1 MGCAGT
7 ANKSGWMN
15 NDSSMEFYMKHF
27 VQFVRPCKERPVI
40 LLLGNH
46 SSPISINALNIAKEN
61 YVNLLSFP
69 AHCSHRLQPLDVSVY
84 SPMKKFNS
92 SAASAWIINNPGK
105 TMSIYDIP
113 DIVSKSYPLAA
124 NPINI
129 TAGFRQTGIVP
140 FDREGF
146 HSKADY
152 DPGVVRPT
160 DRMNPTV
167 SLIEIGMPPIDEP
180 FIIPMDIFP
189 DEVENI
195 TVEPQ
200 VQENSLNNSD
210 GKPGAGSQQSVQSD
224 TSISS
229 STSFCSSTPS
239 IGIGYLYIKFTFHS
253 DPKCNL

>member
-1 MGCAGT
+1 MVCAGT

-92 SAASAWIINNPGK
+92 SAASAWMINNPGK

-152 DPGVVRPT
+152 DPGV
-160 DRMNPTV
+160 DRMDPTV

-189 DEVENI
+189 DEVELFVEAEVENI
-195 TVEPQ
+195 ITAEPQ
-200 VQENSLNNSD
+200 VQENSLNSD
-210 GKPGAGSQQSVQSD
+210 GE
-224 TSISS
+224 
-229 STSFCSSTPS
+229 PS
-239 IGIGYLYIKFTFHS
+239 LVEANKEFS
-253 DPKCNL
+253 EPNS